1 MNITILAGGEGKRMK
16 SSIPKVLHLFYG
28 KPMIVRILEESL
40 RLKPSSIFIIVGKF
54 YKEIK
59 KIIEKYITSNIIRYI
74 EQPIPLGTG
83 HAILHCLPYY
93 QENEFVL
100 ILNGDMPNFQSKIL
114 GDFIKKKE
122 NVLFIFSKKD
132 PTGYGR
138 TIIKDSK
145 IIKIIEEKDTT
156 EEEKKIRLVNTG
168 IYFLESNLLKQYIP
182 KIENK
187 NKQNEYYL
195 TSLFEISEIPI
206 YPSYISE
213 EDEKYILGVNTKE
226 ELENLY
232 KK

>member
-28 KPMIVRILEESL
+28 KPMIVCILEESL
-40 RLKPSSIFIIVGKF
+40 RLNPSSIFIIVGK
-54 YKEIK
+54 YHKEIK
-59 KIIEKYITSNIIRYI
+59 ETIEKYITSSIIQYI

-83 HAILHCLPYY
+83 DAIRQCLPYY

-100 ILNGDMPNFQSKIL
+100 ILNGDMPNFKSTIL
-114 GDFIKKKE
+114 RDSIKKKE
-122 NVLFIFSKKD
+122 NVLFIFSKED

-138 TIIKDSK
+138 VIIKDSK

-156 EEEKKIRLVNTG
+156 DKEQKIKLVNTG
-168 IYFLESNLLKQYIP
+168 IYFLEGKLLKQSIP

-195 TSLFEISEIPI
+195 TSLFEISKIPI
-206 YPSYISE
+206 YCSSFS
-213 EDEKYILGVNTKE
+213 VR
-226 ELENLY
+226 
-232 KK
+232 

>member
-40 RLKPSSIFIIVGKF
+40 SLKPSSIFIIVGKF

-59 KIIEKYITSNIIRYI
+59 ETIEKYITSTIIQYI
-74 EQPIPLGTG
+74 EQPFPLGTG
-83 HAILHCLPYY
+83 DAIRQCLPYY
-93 QENEFVL
+93 KDNEFVL
-100 ILNGDMPNFQSKIL
+100 ILNGDMPNFKSHIL
-114 GDFIKKKE
+114 GDSIQKKD
-122 NVLFIFSKKD
+122 NVLFIFSKED

-138 TIIKDSK
+138 IKIENSK

-156 EEEKKIRLVNTG
+156 KEEKKIKLVNTG
-168 IYFLESNLLKQYIP
+168 IYFLESNLLKEYIP

-206 YPSYISE
+206 YPFYLTEKE
-213 EDEKYILGVNTKE
+213 EQYILGVNTKE